1 MQCQIFSYLGT
12 YYLCCISN
20 FQHIKQSMQVHN
32 WISLPIDCLL
42 LLCFRARTG
51 RIERSFSKREQ
62 IYLLDNNYLCYL
74 GESYFVRTILKDGCK
89 ISYYALPL
97 HRENV
102 GSMGFSNE
110 HDVASQ
116 HSLTYLKREVIGV
129 YTRIKRG
136 EIFFNFP
143 NLKLDIGYQQIYLS
157 YKDIY
162 C

>member
-1 MQCQIFSYLGT
+1 MAVKF
-12 YYLCCISN
+12 
-20 FQHIKQSMQVHN
+20 
-32 WISLPIDCLL
+32 PI
-42 LLCFRARTG
+42 
-51 RIERSFSKREQ
+51 
-62 IYLLDNNYLCYL
+62 
-74 GESYFVRTILKDGCK
+74 
-89 ISYYALPL
+89 YALTL

-110 HDVASQ
+110 HDVASR

-157 YKDIY
+157 YNSYFLSTKVLFF
-162 C
+162 CFLLAVVVSVS